1 MYKEE
6 LGNKFY
12 FLVIE
17 EEEDDDSSNLKNSE
31 DLEDD
36 GSVLKLNLFRKT
48 RWFKPKFKNKWVRF
62 INLEANNEQLIK
74 SGLKSRKHSDWIKYN
89 SGSNQISKRKS
100 WISRLNWWG

>member
-48 RWFKPKFKNKWVRF
+48 R
-62 INLEANNEQLIK
+62 
-74 SGLKSRKHSDWIKYN
+74 
-89 SGSNQISKRKS
+89 
-100 WISRLNWWG
+100 